1 MKKMFLPLAGLFTL
15 LMITCRLTAQQ
26 YTLDKKIPLPGDG
39 GYDYLSIDE
48 VNNHLFVSHG
58 TSVNVIDLATEKP
71 IASIDGMK
79 GVHGIAVV
87 NEVNKGFISDGRA
100 NAVVVFDLS
109 TFKIVTTIA
118 LSSKGP
124 DAIMY
129 DPYSKKV
136 LSFNGDNKNTC
147 VIDPVSL
154 KEIKTVD
161 LDGSPEFAVSDGK
174 GLIYNNIEDANCLKV
189 IDTKNWSVK
198 ATWPLAPCGGPTGL
212 ALDAVHG
219 RLFTGCRTNK
229 GLSVVDITSGKVI
242 TTLPIGAGVDAVVYD
257 AADKLIFVS
266 NGDATAT
273 IIRQE
278 SADSYSVVQTLATA
292 PRAKTMAMDKK
303 TKKIYFSAPEFQPG
317 TRARPPQSGGYR
329 REDEPDHEA
338 EGAGRDRRIGG
349 ERQDRQFRDEESHQ
363 RRLCGGYLSHPSVR
377 REHHGKEGL

>member
-1 MKKMFLPLAGLFTL
+1 MKKKLITLTGLL
-15 LMITCRLTAQQ
+15 LMLATARLFAQQ

-87 NEVNKGFISDGRA
+87 NGVNKGFISDGKA
-100 NAVVVFDLS
+100 SAVVVFDLS
-109 TFKIVTTIA
+109 TFKTLSTIP
-118 LSSKGP
+118 LSSKDA
-124 DAIMY
+124 DAIIY

-136 LSFNGDNKNTC
+136 LVFNGDGKNTS
-147 VIDPVSL
+147 VVDPVTL
-154 KEIKTVD
+154 KEIKTID
-161 LDGSPEFAVSDGK
+161 LEGGPEFAVADGK
-174 GLIYNNIEDANCLKV
+174 GLVYNNIEDLNVLKV
-189 IDTKNWSVK
+189 IDTKNWKVK

-212 ALDAVHG
+212 ALDAANG

-229 GLSVVDITSGKVI
+229 GLSVVDIATGKVI
-242 TTLPIGAGVDAVVYD
+242 TTLPIGAGVDAVIYD

-278 SADSYSVVQTLATA
+278 SADKYSVIQTLTTV
-292 PRAKTMAMDKK
+292 PRAKTMAFDKK

-317 TRARPPQSGGYR
+317 TRNIIPGTFTVLVYKPQ
-329 REDEPDHEA
+329 
-338 EGAGRDRRIGG
+338 
-349 ERQDRQFRDEESHQ
+349 
-363 RRLCGGYLSHPSVR
+363 
-377 REHHGKEGL
+377 